1 MGRGGG
7 KARIPKVVGSHGR
20 SRKTEDKWRKKQDV
34 LVEKR
39 PEELHYVLVKAP

>member
-7 KARIPKVVGSHGR
+7 SENSQGGGSHGR
-20 SRKTEDKWRKKQDV
+20 SRKTEDKWRKKQEV